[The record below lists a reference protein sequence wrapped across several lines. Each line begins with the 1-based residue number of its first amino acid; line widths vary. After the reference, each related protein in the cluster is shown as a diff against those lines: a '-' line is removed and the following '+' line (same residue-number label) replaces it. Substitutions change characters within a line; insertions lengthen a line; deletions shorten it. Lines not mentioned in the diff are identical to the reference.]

1 MIKPAPGETLEPV
14 LSCCCVD
21 SSCAGFSIGIGSV
34 TGSVDCCWLLLPHP
48 VMVQGNSNIKPVSK
62 TIVFR
67 SMADR
72 GNFNKN
78 FFEIIYLFVS
88 FAVTPFI
95 PISFDLSVCAEK
107 NYTMLNYEKQS
118 PP

>member
-1 MIKPAPGETLEPV
+1 
-14 LSCCCVD
+14 
-21 SSCAGFSIGIGSV
+21 
-34 TGSVDCCWLLLPHP
+34 
-48 VMVQGNSNIKPVSK
+48 MVQVNSSIKPVSK

-88 FAVTPFI
+88 FSVTPFI

-118 PP
+118 CPRFRLLHSNGKTVCTTSAAVGRFYGGSAPAPPTSPKEQNGMLRNRA